1 MYFAVVAKSGQE
13 DASCVT
19 EEKSGEDNAE
29 RKKTSIWVYTSEN
42 HGTSIEVPLTPETT
56 VSDVL
61 DCVRDPVRGE
71 GYLVAVAGDTEYILQ
86 EGDNAFTFLYQIWNN
101 SGSPL
106 NFLLRY
112 YSQHAEWP
120 PPELEARR
128 HQMRRPQK
136 DQLPA
141 HNKIPDKVVSMPFAS
156 TVTALPQ
163 FLQTTGPDTH
173 TENLTG
179 HLSEASTGD
188 ALLGTLS
195 GSTQV
200 LTYQLISLI
209 DNADFTSSTYFTN

>member
-13 DASCVT
+13 DVSCVT

-29 RKKTSIWVYTSEN
+29 SKKTSIWVYTSEN

-128 HQMRRPQK
+128 HQMRRPPK

-141 HNKIPDKVVSMPFAS
+141 HNEIPDKSHFKVTPGESSGQLGDNWVSLTTVLEINHISCLLLRISFTAS
-156 TVTALPQ
+156 APAPHRPWWSDRV
-163 FLQTTGPDTH
+163 
-173 TENLTG
+173 
-179 HLSEASTGD
+179 
-188 ALLGTLS
+188 LL
-195 GSTQV
+195 
-200 LTYQLISLI
+200 
-209 DNADFTSSTYFTN
+209 

>member
-13 DASCVT
+13 DVSCVT

-29 RKKTSIWVYTSEN
+29 SKKTSIWVYTSEN

-128 HQMRRPQK
+128 HQMRRPPK

-141 HNKIPDKVVSMPFAS
+141 HNEIPDKVRRLVYICPLSSDCPHPS
-156 TVTALPQ
+156 PDLSPDKRVT
-163 FLQTTGPDTH
+163 
-173 TENLTG
+173 LT
-179 HLSEASTGD
+179 L
-188 ALLGTLS
+188 
-195 GSTQV
+195 
-200 LTYQLISLI
+200 
-209 DNADFTSSTYFTN
+209 FF